1 MKFKHIVGN
10 PPYNND
16 LYIKFLDKLNNR
28 YYTND
33 MIVIVP
39 AKLYF
44 NKNIDTEAFKELFKH
59 IERCIF
65 YQCEGEVFKI
75 NMASGISIFVIRNEK
90 FDSTL
95 VKNISNNFEV
105 FNTDNYYEI
114 DKTFKTFNIKA
125 LTIIN
130 KVLSISDSY
139 KIQSNNLTKT
149 YKCNVRK
156 QAYVLGGSSNLARSI
171 FYYDDKFDSGWVTN
185 NFKIENDTV
194 NCNGKITVF
203 SSDNIEEC
211 ESFISYINTRLVRY
225 LIAVG
230 TSGYSNIMCDDAF
243 RFVPKPDSLNNIFNN
258 EELYKKFRLT
268 DEEIKLIES
277 VIKSR

>member
-44 NKNIDTEAFKELFKH
+44 NKNIDNEAFKELFKH

-243 RFVPKPDSLNNIFNN
+243 RFVPKPDSLNHIFNDK
-258 EELYKKFRLT
+258 ELYKKFRLT